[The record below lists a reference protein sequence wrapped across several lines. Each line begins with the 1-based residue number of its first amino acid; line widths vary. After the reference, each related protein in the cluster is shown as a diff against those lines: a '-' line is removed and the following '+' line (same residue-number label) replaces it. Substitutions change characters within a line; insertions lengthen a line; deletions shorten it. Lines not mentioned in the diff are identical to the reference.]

1 MPRPR
6 TNPNPDTPKV
16 LDKALRVLD
25 AFGGTSTAWSEAGL
39 RDHVGIPSTTLN
51 RILRSLEQAGYVMR
65 GADGR
70 YRLGVAAM
78 RLGHRATASLELPA
92 LLDAHLRELARRTEE
107 LVILAVPDIAAGHAT
122 YIAVA
127 ECHKRVRVTA
137 EIGTTVPLTAG
148 ATAKTILAYQPE
160 TQIEAVLAREPERLA
175 AGTIIDPKR
184 IRHEL
189 TSIAQRGWGLS
200 WEETYD
206 GAWAVAAPVLDDDG
220 HAVAAFGVATPITRH
235 SRAVEDDNR
244 AAVTDVAPRAASA
257 LRLGHGA
264 EHA

>member
-25 AFGGTSTAWSEAGL
+25 AFGAASTAWSEAGL
-39 RDHVGIPSTTLN
+39 RDHVGLPSTTLN

-65 GADGR
+65 GGDGR

-78 RLGHRATASLELPA
+78 RLGQRASAALELPA
-92 LLDAHLRELARRTEE
+92 LLDPHLRELARRTEE
-107 LVILAVPDIAAGHAT
+107 LVILAVPDIASGRAT

-148 ATAKTILAYQPE
+148 ATAKTILAFQPK
-160 TQIEAVLAREPERLA
+160 TRIDAVLARPPERLA
-175 AGTIIDPKR
+175 AGTIIDRKR
-184 IRHEL
+184 IRREL
-189 TSIAQRGWGLS
+189 ATIAGRGWGLS

-206 GAWAVAAPVLDDDG
+206 GAWAVAAPVLDGDG
-220 HAVAAFGVATPITRH
+220 HALAAFGVATPVTRH
-235 SRAVEDDNR
+235 SRAVQDENR
-244 AAVTDVAPRAASA
+244 AAVSEVALRAASA
-257 LRLGHGA
+257 LRVGERA

>member
-6 TNPNPDTPKV
+6 TKPNPDTPKV

-25 AFGGTSTAWSEAGL
+25 AFGEASTTWSEAGL

-65 GADGR
+65 GDDGR

-78 RLGHRATASLELPA
+78 RLGQRASAALELPT
-92 LLDAHLRELARRTEE
+92 LLDPHLRELSRRTEE
-107 LVILAVPDIAAGHAT
+107 LVILAVPDIATGRAT

-148 ATAKTILAYQPE
+148 ATAKTILAFQPKA
-160 TQIEAVLAREPERLA
+160 QVDDVLARAPERLA
-175 AGTIIDPKR
+175 AGTIVDPKR
-184 IRHEL
+184 IRREL
-189 TSIAQRGWGLS
+189 TTIAGRGWGLS

-220 HAVAAFGVATPITRH
+220 HAVAAFGVATPVTRH
-235 SRAVEDDNR
+235 SRAVQDEFR
-244 AAVTDVAPRAASA
+244 AAVTEVALRAASA
-257 LRLGHGA
+257 LRVGERPEQA
-264 EHA
+264 

>member
-6 TNPNPDTPKV
+6 TSPNPDTPKV

-25 AFGGTSTAWSEAGL
+25 AFGEASTAWSEAGL

-65 GADGR
+65 GGDGR

-78 RLGHRATASLELPA
+78 RLGQRASASLELPT
-92 LLDAHLRELARRTEE
+92 LLDPHLRELSRRTEE
-107 LVILAVPDIAAGHAT
+107 LVILAVPDIATGRAT

-148 ATAKTILAYQPE
+148 ATAKTILAFQPK
-160 TQIEAVLAREPERLA
+160 TRIDAVLSRAPERLA
-175 AGTIIDPKR
+175 TGTIIDPKR
-184 IRHEL
+184 IRREL
-189 TSIAQRGWGLS
+189 TTIAQRGWGLS

-220 HAVAAFGVATPITRH
+220 HAVAAFGVATPVTRH
-235 SRAVEDDNR
+235 SRAVQDDNR
-244 AAVTDVAPRAASA
+244 AAVTEVAPRAASA
-257 LRLGHGA
+257 LRVGERA
-264 EHA
+264 EHS